1 MDPQGTGANAG
12 RDDAVIKAVEALT
25 LDLGGTFS
33 AEHGIGVYKLGS
45 MLRGKDPVALH
56 AMRQI
61 KRALDPKD
69 ILNPG
74 KVLPD

>member
-1 MDPQGTGANAG
+1 M
-12 RDDAVIKAVEALT
+12 
-25 LDLGGTFS
+25 GGTFS

-45 MLRGKDPVALH
+45 MKRGKDPVALD

-61 KRALDPKD
+61 KRALDPEN

-74 KVLPD
+74 KMLPD